1 MQADIAHQG
10 ELNQN
15 FRGSSKLSLLR
26 FLQVLPN
33 IQTVALFSLN
43 AVVCLSQLLLLHYA
57 SQSKI
62 NIERSCNEDVSLECP
77 IAENNK
83 HFLSV
88 AWYKV
93 SHLLQA

>member
-1 MQADIAHQG
+1 MQADIGHQG
-10 ELNQN
+10 ELNLNLIYYQN
-15 FRGSSKLSLLR
+15 

-43 AVVCLSQLLLLHYA
+43 SVVCLSQLLLLHYA

-62 NIERSCNEDVSLECP
+62 DIKRSCNEDVSLECP
-77 IAENNK
+77 VAEKNSN
-83 HFLSV
+83 FLSV